1 MAFYPKSLCRLTG
14 PAIVVLVAMLLHA
27 CSSPSPAKV
36 TRTSKSTNTGDATEN
51 DKAILVIE
59 LSNEAE
65 ISSELSGYRLQILR
79 HESPSCS
86 ATEPLI
92 DRVGEWKNK
101 NFTIQVPVNC
111 SYFVSLELGVLTG
124 QNTLSSVLY
133 SNVDGGKKG
142 WTVIQSDLSTGGIFK
157 LIRRMSRVGEADPN
171 SSDIGGGP
179 MQDKEVAPTGR
190 KLNLARE
197 VLGYYSNTSL
207 AQGMLSSQ
215 ASLERDG
222 DLIHILSPLWYTV
235 NAQGMI
241 QADGGGPRNEAID
254 QVKPKGTK
262 IVPVVRNLGN
272 TNGFL
277 ASASLQKKAQDNI
290 VNLISSNKYHGIQI
304 WFTGLSAADKSVM
317 TDFTNGLASRLQSIN
332 KMLIVS
338 VPVKE
343 DGGKNLA
350 AAYDFAAIA
359 TVADRVVLQGF
370 DSANITTTH
379 GPVSPIAWVKSNV
392 DLAVSSGIP
401 ASKLLLGIATYGY
414 EWTKTTTPAAKSL
427 SVSAAQ
433 DYIIS
438 QDGNLTG
445 THYRWDDTFSSPV
458 WDFTDRY
465 IYLENAYAAQSK
477 FIYVNDKGLKGAAVW
492 YLGGELPEFWT
503 FLENRFKK

>member
-1 MAFYPKSLCRLTG
+1 M
-14 PAIVVLVAMLLHA
+14 VLIATLLDA

-36 TRTSKSTNTGDATEN
+36 TRGSRSQNAGDAADA

-79 HESPSCS
+79 HESPTCPSD
-86 ATEPLI
+86 PLI
-92 DRVGEWKNK
+92 DRVGPWQNK
-101 NFTIQVPVNC
+101 NFTVQVPVNC
-111 SYFVSLELGVLTG
+111 SYFVGLELGVLTT

-133 SNVDGGKKG
+133 SNLDGGKKG
-142 WTVIQSDLSTGGIFK
+142 WTVVQSDLNTGGIFK
-157 LIRRMSRVGEADPN
+157 LIRRMPRVGEVDPN
-171 SSDIGGGP
+171 TTDSGGA
-179 MQDKEVAPTGR
+179 MQDSDPTPTGR

-197 VLGYYSNTSL
+197 VLAYYSNTSL

-215 ASLERDG
+215 AALERDG

-241 QADGGGPRNEAID
+241 QADGGGPRNEALD
-254 QVKPKGTK
+254 QVRPKGTK

-277 ASASLQKKAQDNI
+277 ASAALQKKAQDNI
-290 VNLISSNKYHGIQI
+290 VNLISTNKYHGIQI

-317 TDFTNGLASRLQSIN
+317 TDFANGLSTRLKSID

-343 DGGKNLA
+343 DGGKDIA

-359 TVADRVVLQGF
+359 TVADRVVLQAF
-370 DSANITTTH
+370 DKNNLSTAA
-379 GPVSPIAWVKSNV
+379 GPVSPIDWVKSNV
-392 DLAVSSGIP
+392 DLAVSAGIP
-401 ASKLLLGIATYGY
+401 ASKMLLGIATYGY
-414 EWTKTTTPAAKSL
+414 EWTKTTTPTAKSL
-427 SVSAAQ
+427 SITAAQ

-445 THYRWDDTFSSPV
+445 THYRWDDTFASPV
-458 WDFTDRY
+458 WDFTDRS

-477 FIYVNDKGLKGAAVW
+477 FISVNDKNLKGVAVW
-492 YLGGELPEFWT
+492 YLGSELPEFWT
-503 FLENRFKK
+503 FLENRLKK